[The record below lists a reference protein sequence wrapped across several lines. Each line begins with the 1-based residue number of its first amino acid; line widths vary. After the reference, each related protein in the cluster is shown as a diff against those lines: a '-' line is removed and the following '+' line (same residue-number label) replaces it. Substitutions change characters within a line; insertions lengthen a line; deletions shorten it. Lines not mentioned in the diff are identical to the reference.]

1 MNDLLRYQDG
11 HLRLP
16 ALAGYMRERYVHADR
31 WLGAIETDF
40 TIKKGLVNVQKL
52 LMDSHDFQSTGHGTV
67 GLDQTL
73 SLRLNLNF
81 SQALSQKIAASSP
94 IAKVAI
100 SGGRL
105 SVPLIIGGT
114 IHAPSYGLDTT
125 RFAGEVQEQVKQRVR
140 EAVDDLLQGKAK
152 PEDLKQQGKTLLKD
166 LFGK

>member
-1 MNDLLRYQDG
+1 MQEVVALLKV
-11 HLRLP
+11 
-16 ALAGYMRERYVHADR
+16 AGISPDTIRTTVFST
-31 WLGAIETDF
+31 IETDF

-73 SLRLNLNF
+73 NLRLNLNL

-94 IAKVAI
+94 IARVAI

-105 SVPLIIGGT
+105 SLPLIISGT
-114 IHAPSYGLDTT
+114 IHAPSYGLDTKM
-125 RFAGEVQEQVKQRVR
+125 FAGKVQEQAKQQVR
-140 EAVDDLLQGKAK
+140 EAVDDFLQGKSK